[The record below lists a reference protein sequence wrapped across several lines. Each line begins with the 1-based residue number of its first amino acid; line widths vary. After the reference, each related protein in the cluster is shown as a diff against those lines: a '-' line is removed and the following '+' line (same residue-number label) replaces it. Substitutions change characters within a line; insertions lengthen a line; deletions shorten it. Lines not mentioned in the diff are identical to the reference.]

1 MYRYISIEKDMEIVK
16 RMAID
21 TEDKINDL
29 LSVFKNYNNK
39 DNIIVDI
46 YIKDLLKNSLKSM
59 ELLERK
65 LYQVSNYEGTI
76 IDSDT
81 KNTKIDVYL
90 NFDDNDINKLDRENI
105 KHQVKNIKY
114 FLEQVI
120 TQINYQNNKELNSYL
135 NN

>member
-1 MYRYISIEKDMEIVK
+1 MYRYISIEKDMEIIK